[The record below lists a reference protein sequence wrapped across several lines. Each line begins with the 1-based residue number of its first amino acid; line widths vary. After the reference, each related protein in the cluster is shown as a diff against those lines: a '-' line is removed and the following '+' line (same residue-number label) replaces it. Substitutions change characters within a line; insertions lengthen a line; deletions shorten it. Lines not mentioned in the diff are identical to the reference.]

1 MQFFMELLSNEVTS
15 KSSALA
21 GFKFVDSV
29 STGDNGST
37 SMTMTQNLEGDNLYL
52 VFVRH
57 FNGPVECYPP
67 YIHYICVRNN
77 AWNYTTIGEPV
88 SPDSMSIEGGKLT
101 LRFAETQWAKMWVYK
116 VS

>member
-1 MQFFMELLSNEVTS
+1 MQFFELPGKEVTS

-29 STGDNGST
+29 STGDNGSI

-77 AWNYTTIGEPV
+77 AWKYTTIGEPV